1 MPTNEKK
8 ADNNRKMHKGSE
20 QAAFQKGIPNV

>member
-1 MPTNEKK
+1 MSTNETI
-8 ADNNRKMHKGSE
+8 DNYRKMHKGSE